1 MNLNVQKNSL
11 NGLAIVFDAASVGGD
26 TFINLDSKTVLVVK
40 NGDATAKTVTINSV
54 GNCNQGFDHDIVV
67 NVPAAGQVQI
77 GPFQSSRFNDI
88 TTQRVGISYSA
99 ITAVTVAAISN
110 SV

>member
-1 MNLNVQKNSL
+1 MNLDVQNNSL
-11 NGLAIVFDAASVGGD
+11 NGIVIVFLAASVGGD

-67 NVPAAGQVQI
+67 NVPAGGQVQI
-77 GPFQSSRFNDI
+77 GPFQSSRFNDT
-88 TTQRVGISYSA
+88 TTQRVGITYSTV
-99 ITAVTVAAISN
+99 TALTIAAISN
-110 SV
+110 SL